1 MSTTHAERVERYRS
15 HVRELIAACE
25 ISIAEY
31 AILNHLHFGCHRLPG
46 TLGKFAASPDYAL
59 GHRVTVREASQ
70 AVRSC
75 LKRGLIRV
83 MSKSDLAQIKEDL
96 ARDHLLGPIYGFP
109 EPGQVDFTRLGAQ
122 VWLEIERSEDEAIP
136 CRGFSYLDAVELKT
150 RWTFLSR
157 TAMTGH
163 RARLRK
169 EPHFASMTRPTVADD
184 VRLAWW
190 CPPMRGWSFEVTE
203 KFHWQG
209 RGGVDSCTTSAL
221 LNWDAEFANVDRAQ
235 LRRHCRHHDL
245 EPSDLCVLLRIA
257 EGGPFDVKRLGR
269 SSLILA
275 KSGIGLRMTIDQI
288 VGAIRRCLHNGLIV
302 RLNAEE
308 NQRIELA
315 AKESSMPLYTQ
326 ESRLDFLDLTD
337 AGARFL
343 VEQGSKI
350 LKTAWLDGWVV
361 SRKVFSRDHLYT
373 RNFLDIA
380 SVFERYSRFPQKSL
394 KIGPIEEIGPW
405 CVYWWNRFPK
415 GYRLELEVTSE

>member
-1 MSTTHAERVERYRS
+1 
-15 HVRELIAACE
+15 
-25 ISIAEY
+25 
-31 AILNHLHFGCHRLPG
+31 
-46 TLGKFAASPDYAL
+46 
-59 GHRVTVREASQ
+59 
-70 AVRSC
+70 
-75 LKRGLIRV
+75 
-83 MSKSDLAQIKEDL
+83 MSKSDLTQIKEEL

-109 EPGQVDFTRLGAQ
+109 EPGQVDFTQLGAN
-122 VWLEIERSEDEAIP
+122 VWLEIDRSEDEVI
-136 CRGFSYLDAVELKT
+136 SYLDAVEFKT
-150 RWTFLSR
+150 RWTFVSHA
-157 TAMTGH
+157 TMTRH
-163 RARLRK
+163 RVRLRK

-209 RGGVDSCTTSAL
+209 RMGLESITDAF

-235 LRRHCRHHDL
+235 LRRQCSHHDL

-257 EGGPFDVKRLGR
+257 QWPFDVKHVAR

-275 KSGIGLRMTIDQI
+275 KSGIGLRMTMDRI

-308 NQRIELA
+308 TQRIDLA
-315 AKESSMPLYTQ
+315 AKASSTPLFTQ

-350 LKTAWLDGWVV
+350 LKSAWLDGWVV
-361 SRKVFSRDHLYT
+361 SRDHLYT

-380 SVFERYSRFPQKSL
+380 SVFERYSHYPEKML

-415 GYRLELEVTSE
+415 GYRLELEVTSD